1 MLDYFNA
8 VANNFL
14 ENLDKLEEILNSIY
28 NGKTD

>member
-8 VANNFL
+8 VADNFL

-28 NGKTD
+28 NGKTN